1 MSYAPQRMSRWP
13 VRTLTVVSLV
23 LAPAVAQAHVAP
35 SEDTN
40 YRYVKL
46 TPMADRVR
54 IAYTILIGQSPGRI
68 ARQVLDA
75 DRDRVVSEAEADGWA
90 QDLGAKVLAELS
102 LTLDGEPVPLAW
114 SEVVAG
120 MDDRSVGAGAFSLD
134 LIAWACLPGPAARH
148 EVELVDAFSLVP
160 AGETEVKIADEP
172 GVTVE
177 VARIG
182 AGEHGDLIG
191 RTAQFQKMAMPLAEG
206 LRVVY
211 TADGATPLAD
221 GRCPA
226 GPKREKATPRW
237 PIVLGALLGAAVVIA
252 LSLRARAVR
261 RAGDPGR
268 RSRN

>member
-1 MSYAPQRMSRWP
+1 
-13 VRTLTVVSLV
+13 VRSLTVLGLV
-23 LAPAVAQAHVAP
+23 LAPAMAHAHVAP

-40 YRYVKL
+40 NRYVKV

-54 IAYTILIGQSPGRI
+54 LAYTILIGQAPGRI
-68 ARQVLDA
+68 ARQQLDA
-75 DRDRVVSEAEADGWA
+75 DRDRVVSEAEADAWA
-90 QDLGAKVLAELS
+90 QELGARVLAELS
-102 LTLDGEPVPLAW
+102 LTLDGEAVPLAW

-120 MDDRSVGAGAFSLD
+120 MDDRSVSAGAFSLD
-134 LIAWACLPGPAARH
+134 LIAWACLPAPASRH
-148 EVELVDAFSLVP
+148 ELELVDAFSLVP

-182 AGEHGDLIG
+182 AGPHGDLIG
-191 RTAQFQKMAMPLAEG
+191 RTAQFQKLATPLAEG

-226 GPKREKATPRW
+226 GGPKTRRATPRW
-237 PIVLGALLGAAVVIA
+237 PIVLGALLGAAVVFVLA
-252 LSLRARAVR
+252 LR
-261 RAGDPGR
+261 RR
-268 RSRN
+268 RPSRS